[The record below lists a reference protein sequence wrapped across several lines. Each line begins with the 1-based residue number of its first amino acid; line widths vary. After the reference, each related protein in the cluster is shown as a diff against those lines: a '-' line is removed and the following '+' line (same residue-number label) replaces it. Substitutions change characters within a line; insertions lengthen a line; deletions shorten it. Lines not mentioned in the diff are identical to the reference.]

1 VKTYKEKSVDW
12 FTDVETQKRYI
23 YMLHNLGYVDDWYS
37 YSGNDEEGTVDIMIV
52 ISTTNHD
59 HFSQDKN
66 MIMRMKDRAIAHY
79 EFLGNNRAQIMAT
92 QGSKTFKD
100 LISVYVDWYY
110 NRYLY
115 LHKEM
120 FLDCLDFVL
129 LSKDHTDE
137 QITDTIREYFSLPFA
152 EIKNTEAY
160 YATLSVEDVIRK
172 VSEGIG
178 KSTLVNIERI
188 NSNNYVLQLDVL
200 LLLGNAMVSKFFD
213 CNRFERIIGEISNW
227 EKQKLIEAI
236 CAMYPKFEKESRFN
250 VIRTFKQFSSE
261 IGKPLDDLI
270 SLCYKEYPKDEIYYG
285 FIAEKLNKLFFANGG

>member
-1 VKTYKEKSVDW
+1 
-12 FTDVETQKRYI
+12 
-23 YMLHNLGYVDDWYS
+23 MLSNLGYVDDWYS
-37 YSGNDEEGTVDIMIV
+37 YSGNDEENTVDIMLV
-52 ISTTNHD
+52 ISSNNHD

-66 MIMRMKDRAIAHY
+66 MILRMKQRVTSYY
-79 EFLGNNRAQIMAT
+79 EFLGNNRSQIMAT
-92 QGSKTFKD
+92 QNARGFAD
-100 LISVYVDWYY
+100 LIEIYVDWYY

-120 FLDCLDFVL
+120 FLDSLDFVQ
-129 LSKDHTDE
+129 LSKDRPDE
-137 QITDTIREYFSLPFA
+137 QITDAIREYFSLPFA

-160 YATLSVEDVIRK
+160 YATLSVEEIIRK

-178 KSTLVNIERI
+178 KATLVNIERI
-188 NSNNYVLQLDVL
+188 NSNSYSLQLDVL

-213 CNRFERIIGEISNW
+213 FNRFERIIGEISKW

-236 CAMYPKFEKESRFN
+236 CAMYPKFEKESRFD
-250 VIRTFKQFSSE
+250 VMRTFKQFSSE
-261 IGKPLDDLI
+261 IGKPVDDLI